1 MTIKDQKKLTA
12 ALEKQIHEIMPKEKD
27 TKHNTM
33 GSRIEWKMKAL
44 GLNQRQLG
52 QVCDVPKSSINN
64 AIKDKVKMPS
74 YIKKL
79 AEVLETNVNYLL
91 TGEIDPT
98 VVHVPANTSLLAC
111 DTPVRPNDDVDYHIV
126 SIKKGERLYTPKGVE
141 HIGIISDVYIGH
153 KQKK

>member
-1 MTIKDQKKLTA
+1 MTVTDQKKLASQKTISI
-12 ALEKQIHEIMPKEKD
+12 QPKEID

-52 QVCDVPKSSINN
+52 RLCDVPKSSINN
-64 AIKDKVKMPS
+64 AIKDNVKMPS
-74 YIKKL
+74 YIKNL
-79 AEVLETNVNYLL
+79 AEVLETNVHYLL

-98 VVHVPANTSLLAC
+98 VVHVPANTSLLGC

-126 SIKKGERLYTPKGVE
+126 SIKKGEQLFTPKGVE
-141 HIGIISDVYIGH
+141 HIGTISDVYIGH